1 VKERSSR
8 SIIFLIFIIITVVGA
23 IVIALLLLRTD
34 SVEERVKK
42 GQFVNVL
49 FTVQDKGKVEL
60 IEVFLFNPATKKASI
75 LYLPNR
81 TWLMLE
87 PLNRY
92 DQLEAL
98 YAPGN
103 PVLLQQKIERMIDT
117 NIAYY
122 IDIEADRLV
131 DLVDLLGGLQVL
143 IPTPVKKTVGDR
155 QYLFESGS
163 VVLDGDKVRDFLS
176 LEIEEDSDMEKAQRR
191 QDVLKAF
198 FERLGKYEN
207 NGFLSKPE
215 VFSAVQRTI
224 QTNLSAQELRTFL
237 EKTKDLNLEGM
248 LYRRVHGTKR
258 IQNNV
263 EIYIPNDQGD
273 QLKKTM
279 QQAVQFLK
287 NSDQL
292 RPEDLVV
299 NLEILNGTEVAF
311 RARDC
316 SRIYKKYGYEVLR
329 EDNAPEKAVRKTVI
343 LDRQGNQKLAQEIA
357 AVIKCKN
364 IEVKTDQKTAADI
377 TIILGMDFDGQYC
390 Q

>member
-1 VKERSSR
+1 MSCSPSR
-8 SIIFLIFIIITVVGA
+8 T
-23 IVIALLLLRTD
+23 R
-34 SVEERVKK
+34 
-42 GQFVNVL
+42 
-49 FTVQDKGKVEL
+49 GKVEL

-215 VFSAVQRTI
+215 VFSAFQRTI